1 MTKRNVVREMV
12 VELTAIRPIREA
24 KKELQTRPIIDFV
37 LVK

>member
-1 MTKRNVVREMV
+1 MTKQNVVLEMV
-12 VELTAIRPIREA
+12 VELTAIKLIREA